1 MTFDQVSAMIGG
13 IGLPYAYDHFPKRSA
28 PGGPPFICYLFTGS
42 RNFAAD
48 GVVYQRI
55 EELRVELYTDVK
67 DPALEE
73 RVEAALTAAGIV
85 FERDEDYI
93 EAERMHMTV
102 YTSEILF
109 DRQEV

>member
-1 MTFDQVSAMIGG
+1 MTFDQVSAMLES
-13 IGLPYAYDHFPKRSA
+13 IGLPYAYDRFPKESA
-28 PGGPPFICYLFTGS
+28 PGGPPFLCYLFTGS
-42 RNFAAD
+42 KNFAAD

-55 EELRVELYTDVK
+55 EELRVELYTDAK
-67 DPALEE
+67 DPALEG
-73 RVEAALTAAGIV
+73 RVEDALTAAGIV

-102 YTSEILF
+102 YTTEILF